1 MICYIVSAN
10 QCNIQQPVM
19 DCKLRMGVRA
29 IHSGNI
35 YITKIST
42 KSVSMLLLSR
52 SAVHAASL
60 PCLSQYSV
68 VIGNQTICYIWER
81 VPTKQRAAEEKARVS
96 STTAH
101 SQWKE
106 DTCKKK
112 EEGKKVPLTLTPTTA
127 VSSHVSA
134 FYYLCVIVHL

>member
-1 MICYIVSAN
+1 MQYSKTCLDS
-10 QCNIQQPVM
+10 
-19 DCKLRMGVRA
+19 KLRMGVCA
-29 IHSGNI
+29 FHSSNV

-42 KSVSMLLLSR
+42 TSVSMSLLLLSR
-52 SAVHAASL
+52 SAMHAASL
-60 PCLSQYSV
+60 PCLSQHSV
-68 VIGNQTICYIWER
+68 AVGNQTICHIWER
-81 VPTKQRAAEEKARVS
+81 VPTKQCAAEEKARVS

-101 SQWKE
+101 SQWEE

-134 FYYLCVIVHL
+134 FHYLCVIIHL